1 MLWKGVAGSDRVMAL
16 RVPQESLLSVLSTQ
30 IIQIND
36 IFDEIDGKYEINKL
50 IIYIYAHMK

>member
-16 RVPQESLLSVLSTQ
+16 RVPPQESLLSVLSTQ
-30 IIQIND
+30 IIQITE

-50 IIYIYAHMK
+50 IIYI